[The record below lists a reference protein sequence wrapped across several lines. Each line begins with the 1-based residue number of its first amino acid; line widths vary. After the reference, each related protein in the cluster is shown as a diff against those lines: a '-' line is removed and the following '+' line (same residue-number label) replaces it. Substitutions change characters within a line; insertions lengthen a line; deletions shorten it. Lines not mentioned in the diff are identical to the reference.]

1 MELIRSVLL
10 HRLRP
15 SPHYSWVGSCIT
27 FFEACSAFT
36 RVTTCRLAK
45 SPYATFYI
53 GGSGGFVASTA
64 APIATGW
71 SDPVPGRVYL
81 PLWSS
86 ALHGA
91 LKSDYINCVVGAFLE
106 SLAGNSRQRV
116 PEPEGPQQAIQEPSK
131 ARSAIPT
138 NLQLKGRARTRT
150 PQFQCSSAKN
160 ATDSTFG

>member
-1 MELIRSVLL
+1 MILIAITAGASRVALDPLCLHAVATTPAGPMERIRSVLL

-15 SPHYSWVGSCIT
+15 SPDYSWVGSCINS
-27 FFEACSAFT
+27 FEACSAFT

-45 SPYATFYI
+45 SPYATLYT

-86 ALHGA
+86 AFHGA
-91 LKSDYINCVVGAFLE
+91 LQSGCYANRAIDRLQFRFRYCQASGRCVL
-106 SLAGNSRQRV
+106 L
-116 PEPEGPQQAIQEPSK
+116 PQS
-131 ARSAIPT
+131 
-138 NLQLKGRARTRT
+138 G
-150 PQFQCSSAKN
+150 
-160 ATDSTFG
+160 STGGTA